1 MKLKFGDELR
11 NVLIKENLTQIEAAD
26 KMNMHQQQLSKYI
39 LSRSLPSIATA
50 EKMLN
55 AIGYEL
61 IIQEKGKAKK

>member
-11 NVLIKENLTQIEAAD
+11 NVLIKENLTQIEAAK
-26 KMNMHQQQLSKYI
+26 KMKMKNQQLGQYI
-39 LSRSLPSIATA
+39 LSHSLPSIATA
-50 EKMLN
+50 ERMLN

>member
-26 KMNMHQQQLSKYI
+26 KMNMHHQQLNKYI
-39 LSRSLPSIATA
+39 LSRSLPSIETA
-50 EKMLN
+50 ERMLN
-55 AIGYEL
+55 VIGYEL